1 VVIGKGR
8 VAVMAAS
15 EVASKC
21 KTTVSQIILVAQQQ
35 GYIVLSWDEYQ
46 KLLDEIGKLIG
57 EDEEQGRITGLPLST
72 TTPE

>member
-1 VVIGKGR
+1 
-8 VAVMAAS
+8 MAAS
-15 EVASKC
+15 EGAGKC